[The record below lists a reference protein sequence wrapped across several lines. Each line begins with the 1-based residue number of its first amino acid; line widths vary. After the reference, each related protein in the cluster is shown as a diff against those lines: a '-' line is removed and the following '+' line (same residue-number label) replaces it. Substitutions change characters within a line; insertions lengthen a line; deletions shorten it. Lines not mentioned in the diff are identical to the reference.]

1 MSDSESTFL
10 PPAVLVPAYDSL
22 AVLVA
27 SQSQASCTAYDPTRH
42 GIMRL
47 TSFVPALLV
56 YDWLIN
62 IDEEVALI
70 WCNPD
75 GRTVA
80 SVVYALIRYAN
91 ILQYVIQA
99 GIVVPVTSLVSCEG
113 VNWVAVILTA
123 LVQLV
128 AAVFTAQRAYAL
140 SRGKVWLGGIAFL
153 LAIVACVVNL
163 LVSSKWTP
171 AEELPSPMY
180 CVVGDNIP
188 SEQLELGSLTGPT
201 GTLADLLVG
210 VVTWLTT
217 YEAYK
222 TEPRKAFG
230 ISLASVML
238 YDGSLYVITM
248 MLLNIV
254 HMALTAASGIG
265 ASYAGLFTDPITSI
279 LISHFILDLRRAQRC
294 RNGSQ
299 PVSLSFGGSHVG
311 GGSRGSLHGFAAPFA
326 GPTQPS
332 FLSHSDNIC
341 DEEEGQDTLEHA
353 TDIRGGSAA
362 P

>member
-1 MSDSESTFL
+1 
-10 PPAVLVPAYDSL
+10 
-22 AVLVA
+22 
-27 SQSQASCTAYDPTRH
+27 
-42 GIMRL
+42 MRL

-99 GIVVPVTSLVSCEG
+99 GIVVPVTSLQVSCEG

-188 SEQLELGSLTGPT
+188 SEQLELGD
-201 GTLADLLVG
+201 LALPLNADFSRLA
-210 VVTWLTT
+210 T
-217 YEAYK
+217 YK